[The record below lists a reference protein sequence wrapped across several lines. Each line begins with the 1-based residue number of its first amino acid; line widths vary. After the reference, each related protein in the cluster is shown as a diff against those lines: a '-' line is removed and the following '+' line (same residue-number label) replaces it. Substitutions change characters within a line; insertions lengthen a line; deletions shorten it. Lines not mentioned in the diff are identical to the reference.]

1 MAYVAP
7 TAAVAGVA
15 YTSANMNVIK
25 DDVIFL
31 YAQRFLAGYDFS
43 ATDWSPT
50 AADATYEDDTDA
62 GCTVTVTLVATS
74 TVIAFGMARIT
85 SDTARDE
92 AVKMRFKGTGG
103 TSDELGYA
111 GFSDAGCR
119 ICYPL
124 AGAWASQ
131 VAGAFTVVL
140 QAAQAEADDAIT
152 IEDRY
157 FIVVVVPE

>member
-7 TAAVAGVA
+7 TAAAGGVA
-15 YTSANMNVIK
+15 YTAANMNVIK
-25 DDVIFL
+25 DDVIWL
-31 YAQRFLAGYDFS
+31 HAQRFLAGYDYS

-62 GCTVTVTLVATS
+62 GCTVTVALVATS
-74 TVIAFGMARIT
+74 MVIALGMARIT

-92 AVKMRFKGTGG
+92 AIKMRFKGTGG
-103 TSDELGYA
+103 NSDELGYA
-111 GFSDAGCR
+111 GFSDANCR
-119 ICYPL
+119 ISYPL
-124 AGAWASQ
+124 LGAWAGQ
-131 VAGAFTVVL
+131 AAGNFTVTL

-157 FIVVVVPE
+157 FAVIVVPE

>member
-7 TAAVAGVA
+7 TAAAAGTA
-15 YTSANMNVIK
+15 YTAANMNVIK
-25 DDVIFL
+25 DDIIWL
-31 YAQRFLAGYDFS
+31 YNQRVLAGYDYS

-50 AADATYEDDTDA
+50 AADATYESDTDA

-92 AVKMRFKGTGG
+92 SIKMRFSATGG

-111 GFSDAGCR
+111 GFADANCR
-119 ICYPL
+119 ISYPIL
-124 AGAWASQ
+124 GAWVHQ

-157 FIVVVVPE
+157 FTVVVAPE